1 MSSCAQEAD
10 SRMITCSDVRKSYSH
25 SGGIKQ
31 VLKGINFTI
40 DRGERIGL
48 LGRNG
53 AGKSTLIKLIGGVE
67 LPTSGKIS
75 RGMSVSW
82 PLGFAGG
89 FQGSL
94 TGYDNARFIARIY
107 QKNYED
113 IRAFVEDFTEMDRQ
127 LKMPVKTY
135 SSGMRA
141 RLAFALSLAIE
152 FDCYLIDEIILVGDQ
167 NFQRKCQ
174 IEMFDKRQDRAM
186 LIASHSPEFMREF
199 CNKAIII
206 DNGLAEV
213 HHDID
218 TAITLYSNL

>member
-1 MSSCAQEAD
+1 
-10 SRMITCSDVRKSYSH
+10 MIICRNICKTYAHGKMR
-25 SGGIKQ
+25 KQ
-31 VLKGINFTI
+31 VLDDVNLIVE
-40 DRGERIGL
+40 RGQRIAL

-67 LPTSGKIS
+67 MPTSGKIT
-75 RGMSVSW
+75 RQMTVSW

-107 QKNYED
+107 QRSYAQVRD
-113 IRAFVEDFTEMDRQ
+113 FVEEFTELGQQ

-167 NFQRKCQ
+167 NFHRKCHY
-174 IEMFDKRQDRAM
+174 ELFEKRRDRAM
-186 LIASHSPEFMREF
+186 ILASHSTEVVREY
-199 CNKAIII
+199 CDRAVVIHKGTATDYGDVN
-206 DNGLAEV
+206 LAL
-213 HHDID
+213 D
-218 TAITLYSNL
+218 TYSNL

>member
-1 MSSCAQEAD
+1 
-10 SRMITCSDVRKSYSH
+10 MIVCHNICKAYAHGAAR
-25 SGGIKQ
+25 KQ
-31 VLKGINFTI
+31 VLNNVNLVIQ
-40 DRGERIGL
+40 RGERVAL

-67 LPTSGKIS
+67 MPTSGKVV
-75 RGMSVSW
+75 RNMSVSW
-82 PLGFAGG
+82 PLGFSGG

-107 QKNYED
+107 GHKYQE
-113 IRAFVEDFTEMDRQ
+113 IRDFVEEFTELGRQ

-167 NFQRKCQ
+167 NFQRKCHY
-174 IEMFDKRQDRAM
+174 ELFEKRSDRA
-186 LIASHSPEFMREF
+186 LILASHSTGVVQGI
-199 CNKAIII
+199 CNRAVVIHKGHAT
-206 DNGLAEV
+206 DYNDVNAAL
-213 HHDID
+213 DIY
-218 TAITLYSNL
+218 ANL

>member
-1 MSSCAQEAD
+1 
-10 SRMITCSDVRKSYSH
+10 MIICNDITKSYSH
-25 SGGIKQ
+25 GGMTKQ
-31 VLKGINFTI
+31 VLKGINLSI
-40 DRGERIGL
+40 NRGERVGL

-67 LPTSGKIS
+67 LPTSGSVTRK
-75 RGMSVSW
+75 MSVSW
-82 PLGFAGG
+82 PLGCAGG

-107 QKNYED
+107 KRDYAD
-113 IRAFVEDFTEMDRQ
+113 IRAFVEDFTELGRQ
-127 LKMPVKTY
+127 LRMPVKTY

-174 IEMFDKRQDRAM
+174 AEMFEKRQDRAM
-186 LIASHSPEFMREF
+186 LVASHSPDFMREF
-199 CNKAIII
+199 CDKAVII
-206 DNGLAEV
+206 NSGFAEIYD
-213 HHDID
+213 DINEAVD
-218 TAITLYSNL
+218 LYSAL

>member
-1 MSSCAQEAD
+1 
-10 SRMITCSDVRKSYSH
+10 MIICKNISKEYKH
-25 SGGIKQ
+25 SAGRKQ
-31 VLKGINFTI
+31 VLKDVNLVVKP
-40 DRGERIGL
+40 GERVAL

-67 LPTSGKIS
+67 MPTSGTIS
-75 RGMSVSW
+75 HHMSVSW

-107 QKNYED
+107 SRDYAD
-113 IRAFVEDFTEMDRQ
+113 VRAFVEDFTELGSQ
-127 LKMPVKTY
+127 LRMPVKTY

-167 NFQRKCQ
+167 NFHRKCHY
-174 IEMFDKRQDRAM
+174 ELFEKRADRA
-186 LIASHSPEFMREF
+186 LILASHATDLVREI
-199 CNKAIII
+199 CDRAVIIHKGQAMTY
-206 DNGLAEV
+206 DDVNLAV
-213 HHDID
+213 D
-218 TAITLYSNL
+218 TYTEL

>member
-1 MSSCAQEAD
+1 
-10 SRMITCSDVRKSYSH
+10 MIVCHNICKTYPLGAGHKR
-25 SGGIKQ
+25 
-31 VLKGINFTI
+31 VLDNVNFAVERG
-40 DRGERIGL
+40 DRVAL

-67 LPTSGKIS
+67 MPTSGQIK
-75 RGMSVSW
+75 RHMSVSW

-107 QKNYED
+107 QREYSQ
-113 IRAFVEDFTEMDRQ
+113 IRDFVEDFTELGRQ

-152 FDCYLIDEIILVGDQ
+152 FECYLIDEIILVGDQ
-167 NFQRKCQ
+167 NFNRKCHY
-174 IEMFDKRQDRAM
+174 ELLERRRDRTM
-186 LIASHSPEFMREF
+186 ILASHSTELVREL
-199 CNKAIII
+199 CNRAVLIH
-206 DNGLAEV
+206 NGQA
-213 HHDID
+213 
-218 TAITLYSNL
+218 TLYDDVNLAVETYANL

>member
-1 MSSCAQEAD
+1 
-10 SRMITCSDVRKSYSH
+10 MIICSNLTKSYSH
-25 SGGIKQ
+25 GGRQKR
-31 VLKGINFTI
+31 VLNDVNLLIEQG
-40 DRGERIGL
+40 DRVGL

-67 LPTSGKIS
+67 MPTSGKITRS
-75 RGMSVSW
+75 MSISW

-94 TGYDNARFIARIY
+94 TGLDNARFIARIY
-107 QKNYED
+107 QREYSA
-113 IRAFVEDFTEMDRQ
+113 IRGFIEDFTEMGTQ
-127 LKMPVKTY
+127 LRMPMKTY

-174 IEMFDKRQDRAM
+174 AEMFEKRQDRSM
-186 LIASHSPEFMREF
+186 LVASHSPDFIRSF
-199 CNKAIII
+199 CNKAIVIHQGQATMF
-206 DNGLAEV
+206 DNV
-213 HHDID
+213 HD
-218 TAITLYSNL
+218 AVAQYENL